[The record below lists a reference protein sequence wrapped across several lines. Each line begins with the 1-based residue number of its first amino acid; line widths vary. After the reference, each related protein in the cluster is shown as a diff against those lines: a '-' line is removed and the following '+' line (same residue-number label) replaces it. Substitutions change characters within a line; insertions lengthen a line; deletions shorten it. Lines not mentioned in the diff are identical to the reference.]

1 MTIGKISL
9 MLTCVLF
16 LASCAHISASQQKD
30 MSNFDN
36 ISLISV
42 YDGDTFY
49 VDIPSCDIDVFCKH
63 ISVRVKGVDCPEMKG
78 GTAETKA
85 RAKQAKEYS
94 ERFLKSGKILLY
106 NCGRDKYFRLLCDV
120 EVNGQSLGE
129 ELLKAGH
136 AIPYEAGTKK
146 SFSQAKHQSSI

>member
-1 MTIGKISL
+1 MAIGKISL

-16 LASCAHISASQQKD
+16 LANCTHVSARQQKD
-30 MSNFDN
+30 MANFDN
-36 ISLISV
+36 ASLISV

-49 VDIPSCDIDVFCKH
+49 IDIPSCDIDVFCKH
-63 ISVRVKGVDCPEMKG
+63 ISVRVRGVDCPEMKG
-78 GTAETKA
+78 GTVETKA

-120 EVNGQSLGE
+120 KVNKRNLAQ
-129 ELLKAGH
+129 ELIKNGYG
-136 AIPYEAGTKK
+136 IPYDGGTKTL
-146 SFSQAKHQSSI
+146 

>member
-1 MTIGKISL
+1 MAIGKISL

-16 LASCAHISASQQKD
+16 LANCAHVSARQQKD
-30 MSNFDN
+30 MANFDN
-36 ISLISV
+36 ASLISV

-49 VDIPSCDIDVFCKH
+49 IDIPFCDIDVFCKH
-63 ISVRVKGVDCPEMKG
+63 ISVRVRRVDCPEMKG

-85 RAKQAKEYS
+85 RAKEYS

-120 EVNGQSLGE
+120 NVNKRNLAQ
-129 ELLKAGH
+129 ELIKNGYG
-136 AIPYEAGTKK
+136 IPYDGGTKYN
-146 SFSQAKHQSSI
+146 SIHLE